1 MSPKQEG
8 ALLNLLLSFA
18 HLVLGRV
25 FMRLI
30 SLQRESRDPTCR
42 VEALE
47 GEFEEPAEEYIW
59 LKQRARARN
68 CTHLYMNP

>member
-1 MSPKQEG
+1 MAQLTP
-8 ALLNLLLSFA
+8 
-18 HLVLGRV
+18 
-25 FMRLI
+25 RLEAK
-30 SLQRESRDPTCR
+30 SKELMVATAAAKAAAAE

-47 GEFEEPAEEYIW
+47 GEFEEPVEEYIW